1 MITSTDPRMRAALA
15 GFGDEEIPD
24 RLPTRLPLLEAF
36 SEAHA
41 HTDNP
46 ATRLGDL
53 NGVRVLFIQHHLAAF
68 LPRIQTMVDEGMAWD
83 QTWMVDIPYSTN
95 EQVRDIIAGKAG
107 VHMAKRLHDPLAP
120 YHRSQLGRVMEAVE
134 EISDSL
140 GSGSLLVVDDGAYF
154 IRALHQLRD
163 RPGLVDRFRG
173 RTHIVEQTTRGHRY
187 LTNREHKE
195 FRNLLAT
202 IEATVVSIA
211 RCATKTQVEAPFIG
225 AAASRGLRQA
235 LVKLGANP
243 ARLERVAII
252 GYGTVGQWVFDAL
265 KTLAPNARLTV
276 VDTSWRK
283 RRRIKAFGGSP
294 HRRLPRDQ
302 AYDMVVGCTGYASF
316 DLDDRRALATES
328 LLVSCS
334 SAAVEFNRSRFIEKA
349 EADGAYEILSPASG
363 SDDIRA
369 PIVMTDGDRRFI
381 FVNAGF
387 PVNFDGELDNLPL
400 RFIQATHTL
409 LYAAGWQA
417 LRSTTLG
424 VRALDPRADRW
435 ILNNAL
441 HQLEPTTTQS
451 PSD

>member
-1 MITSTDPRMRAALA
+1 MRVALA
-15 GFGDEEIPD
+15 GFDDEEIPG
-24 RLPTRLPLLEAF
+24 RIPTELPLLDTF
-36 SEAHA
+36 TEAHT
-41 HTDNP
+41 HTDNT

-53 NGVRVLFIQHHLAAF
+53 NSVRVLFIQHHLAAF
-68 LPRIQTMVDEGMAWD
+68 LPRIQTMVEEGMAWD
-83 QTWMVDIPYSTN
+83 QTWMVDIPYSSN
-95 EQVRDIIAGKAG
+95 EQVRNIISAKAG
-107 VHMAKRLHDPLAP
+107 VHMAEPLRDPLAP
-120 YHRSQLGRVMEAVE
+120 YHRSQLGRVKQAVE
-134 EISDSL
+134 EIADSL
-140 GSGSLLVVDDGAYF
+140 GSGILLVVDDGAYF
-154 IRALHQLRD
+154 LRALHELRD

-187 LTNREHKE
+187 LADREHRE
-195 FRNLLAT
+195 FRRLLAT
-202 IEATVVSIA
+202 IEATAVSIA
-211 RCATKTQVEAPFIG
+211 RCDTKTHVEAPFIG
-225 AAASRGLRQA
+225 AAAGRGLRSA
-235 LVKLGANP
+235 LAKLGVDP
-243 ARLERVAII
+243 AGLERVAII
-252 GYGTVGQWVFDAL
+252 GYGTVGQWVSDAL
-265 KTLAPNARLTV
+265 KRSAPNARLSV
-276 VDTSWRK
+276 VDTSWRQ

-302 AYDMVVGCTGYASF
+302 AYDLVVGCTGYASF

-349 EADGAYEILSPASG
+349 EADDRFEILSPAPG

-369 PIVMTDGDRRFI
+369 PIVMTDGDRRFT

-387 PVNFDGELDNLPL
+387 PVNFDGEIDNLPL

-417 LRSTTLG
+417 LRSTTPG
-424 VRALDPRADRW
+424 VQPLDPRADQW

-441 HQLEPTTTQS
+441 HQLEPPTTQS